1 MGVKISLDEIKNRL
15 YKLFGDKYEYDFSN
29 FINTHSKIGVRCPIH
44 GWSNQILKNLF
55 KGHGC
60 NRCGNKTT
68 SDKQRRELNDALIK
82 FK

>member
-1 MGVKISLDEIKNRL
+1 MGVRISFEEIEQRL

-29 FINTHSKIGVRCPIH
+29 FVNTHSKIGVRCQIH

-60 NRCGNKTT
+60 NKCGYNIS
-68 SDKQRRELNDALIK
+68 SDKQRGELNDRVHGN
-82 FK
+82 